1 MPHSPRPWKQVA
13 TYLASLLAGAA
24 LWEVV
29 GRNSPEAFMVPLSAT
44 LLRLGELALS
54 GQLLALVTDS
64 LLLFGS
70 GFCLAFLVG
79 VPLGLLIARVP
90 ALRVALESYIVA
102 AYGTPMAALIPFIL
116 SLMGF
121 GFAPKVLVVLLFSI
135 FPILFNTIEGA
146 RSLKPELIEV
156 ARAYRSSER
165 AFWLDVLLPYTL
177 PFILTGT
184 RQAIGRGLVGMVVAE
199 FFLSAT
205 GIGRM
210 IMESSRDFD
219 LASVFAAILIITA
232 LGVVLMGL
240 GRLLEHHFAAWRGL
254 ER

>member
-1 MPHSPRPWKQVA
+1 MPDSPRRWKQVA
-13 TYLASLLAGAA
+13 TYLASILAGAL

-29 GRNSPEAFMVPLSAT
+29 GRNTPEAFMVPLSAT
-44 LLRLGELALS
+44 LLRLAELTLS
-54 GQLLALVTDS
+54 GQLFALVADS
-64 LLLFGS
+64 LQLFGA
-70 GFCLAFLVG
+70 GFALAFVTG

-102 AYGTPMAALIPFIL
+102 AYATPMAALIPFIL

-121 GFAPKVLVVLLFSI
+121 GFAPKVLVVLLFSV

-156 ARAYRSSER
+156 ARAYRSNER

-177 PFILTGT
+177 PYILTGT

-219 LASVFAAILIITA
+219 LASVFASILIITA
-232 LGVVLMGL
+232 LGVILMGL
-240 GRLLEHHFAAWRGL
+240 GRLLENRFAAWRGL
-254 ER
+254 DR